1 MMATNNITI
10 CSYNA
15 KHYDTI
21 KYNIVKEL
29 FGQCNI
35 LFLQETWLTEKE
47 FIRKFKNDFPNRG
60 ILCEFTQK
68 SEKIAPLRLRFQ
80 RNSVYR
86 IVFP

>member
-1 MMATNNITI
+1 MMATINITI

-60 ILCEFTQK
+60 ILCEFPQVT
-68 SEKIAPLRLRFQ
+68 APLRLRFQ

-86 IVFP
+86 VVFP